1 MTRTLFPYQEEGV
14 NLIVNKY
21 KDVLLADHP
30 GAGKTAQ
37 AIIAADRM
45 GAKTILIITPASL
58 RENWRREFKLWSEKE
73 RDIFCVYRD
82 FKEASVVII
91 SYELAVK
98 HATKLSKLTFDLM
111 ILEEA
116 HYLKSTK
123 SKRSKVILGGLWDR
137 AKKHIL
143 ITGTPLP
150 NGRAVEGYNIFAKL
164 SPLEFGDW
172 YKYVSTYCIKRIT
185 PWGINFDKSKN
196 LTALG
201 DKARELFM
209 IRRSREETIGQLPPL
224 VRMQVPLT
232 ASYQLELGD
241 AFDEDEAL
249 EAIESG
255 NILPFASLR
264 QKLGLQKVQGSIGY
278 IKQLLESEK
287 HIVVFAHHSSV
298 IAQLKT
304 EFMKEKISFVTLT
317 GSTPAKEKQEAIDSF
332 QAGKVQIFLASQLAA
347 NVGITLTKSSNVV
360 FVEFDWVPENN
371 TQAEARC
378 YRIGQTAITRSHY
391 LCIPDSIDD
400 RILES
405 ILLKQRNIHK
415 VLGTT

>member
-1 MTRTLFPYQEEGV
+1 V
-14 NLIVNKY
+14 Y
-21 KDVLLADHP
+21 K
-30 GAGKTAQ
+30 
-37 AIIAADRM
+37 
-45 GAKTILIITPASL
+45 
-58 RENWRREFKLWSEKE
+58 EFKPA
-73 RDIFCVYRD
+73 DVI
-82 FKEASVVII
+82 II

-98 HATKLSKLTFDLM
+98 HAAKLSKLTFDLM

-123 SKRSKVILGGLWDR
+123 SKRSKTILGELWNTS
-137 AKKHIL
+137 KKHIL

-150 NGRAVEGYNIFAKL
+150 NGRAVEGYNIFSRLA
-164 SPLEFGDW
+164 PAEFGDW
-172 YKYVSTYCIKRIT
+172 YKYVSTYCVKSIT

-196 LTALG
+196 LAVLG
-201 DKARELFM
+201 EKAKQLFM

-232 ASYQLELGD
+232 ASFQLELGE
-241 AFDEDEAL
+241 AFDEDEMLA
-249 EAIESG
+249 AIESG

-264 QKLGLQKVQGSIGY
+264 QKLGLQKVKGSVDY
-278 IKQLLESEK
+278 IKELLQSEA
-287 HIVVFAHHSSV
+287 HIVVFAHHAAV
-298 IAQLKT
+298 IAQIKT
-304 EFMKEKISFVTLT
+304 ALMNEKISHVVLT
-317 GSTPAKEKQEAIDSF
+317 GSTSAKEKQKAIDDF
-332 QAGKVQIFLASQLAA
+332 QAGKAQVFLASQLAA

-400 RILES
+400 RILTAV
-405 ILLKQRNIHK
+405 LRKQKNIQK
-415 VLGTT
+415 VLGNNA

>member
-1 MTRTLFPYQEEGV
+1 MVNTLFPYQVEGV
-14 NLIVNKY
+14 DLIVNKY
-21 KDVLLADHP
+21 NDVLLADHP

-37 AIIAADRM
+37 AIVAADRLN
-45 GAKTILIITPASL
+45 AKTVLVITPASL
-58 RENWRREFKLWSEKE
+58 RENWRREFKLWSKYA
-73 RDIFCVYRD
+73 RSVFCVYKE
-82 FKEASVVII
+82 FKGADVIII

-98 HATKLSKLTFDLM
+98 HQLQLSKLSFDLM

-116 HYLKSTK
+116 HYLKSVK
-123 SKRSKVILGGLWDR
+123 SKRSKVILDILWPR

-150 NGRAVEGYNIFAKL
+150 NGRAVEAYNIFSRLA
-164 SPLEFGDW
+164 PLEFGDW
-172 YKYVSTYCIKRIT
+172 YKYVSTYCVKSIT
-185 PWGINFDKSKN
+185 PWGINFNKSKN
-196 LTALG
+196 LVVLG
-201 DKARELFM
+201 EKARELFM

-232 ASYQLELGD
+232 ASFQLELGE

-249 EAIESG
+249 AAINSG

-264 QKLGLQKVQGSIGY
+264 QKLGLQKVEGALGY
-278 IKQLLESEK
+278 IKELLQSEE
-287 HIVVFAHHSSV
+287 HIVVFAHHTAV

-304 EFMKEKISFVTLT
+304 EFMKEGFTFVTLT
-317 GSTPAKEKQEAIDSF
+317 GQSTAKEKQISIDKF
-332 QAGKVQIFLASQLAA
+332 QAGKSQIFLASQLAA

-400 RILES
+400 RILKAVLS
-405 ILLKQRNIHK
+405 KQKNIGK